1 VLGTGGFH
9 RGNHSGGHRTCTPWF
24 TTMRLKLKHV
34 ARNGD
39 RSTAAKVIRSTDE
52 LGGGSTASLA
62 ATRPNS
68 IRAPRF
74 LSARAYLLT
83 MVHKSRRSA
92 LIAAASHRRR

>member
-24 TTMRLKLKHV
+24 ITMRLKLKHV

-39 RSTAAKVIRSTDE
+39 RSTAVKVIRSTDE
-52 LGGGSTASLA
+52 LGGSTASLVVR
-62 ATRPNS
+62 RPNS

-74 LSARAYLLT
+74 LPARAYLLT
-83 MVHKSRRSA
+83 MVHESRRSS

>member
-1 VLGTGGFH
+1 MLGTGGFH
-9 RGNHSGGHRTCTPWF
+9 RGNHSGGHQTCTPWF

-34 ARNGD
+34 ARNCD

-52 LGGGSTASLA
+52 LGGSTTSLA

-74 LSARAYLLT
+74 LPARAYLLT
-83 MVHKSRRSA
+83 TVHESR
-92 LIAAASHRRR
+92 

>member
-9 RGNHSGGHRTCTPWF
+9 RGNHSGGHRTCTLWF
-24 TTMRLKLKHV
+24 TMMRLKHKHV

-39 RSTAAKVIRSTDE
+39 RSSAKVIRSTNE
-52 LGGGSTASLA
+52 LGESTASLA

-74 LSARAYLLT
+74 LPARAYLLT
-83 MVHKSRRSA
+83 TVHES
-92 LIAAASHRRR
+92 